1 MTITAYKA
9 EYDYL
14 IVIDNS
20 LYEMSENATA
30 PNGVNMYIGQKTDYD
45 LSEYEKIPFNTL
57 PEKVKK
63 ATAARIKEITD
74 HALGFDWGRGQTN
87 IDHSTGIRFGVIH
100 AGKVGQSWYEDAEAD
115 YGKPCCPKCGNEAKD
130 YDEIT
135 DEQGESFEVAKHECS
150 DFYCEDCKYIFGSES
165 AFSEEARGFYYD
177 QNGYKAFQSGDDP
190 DIFVEMSP
198 YYTLCAF
205 CSPCAPGAGYLTD
218 QRENGIKAYCF
229 GHDWF
234 ESGKAPYTIYD
245 VKTGKKVNPKK
256 G

>member
-1 MTITAYKA
+1 M
-9 EYDYL
+9 
-14 IVIDNS
+14 NQQS
-20 LYEMSENATA
+20 
-30 PNGVNMYIGQKTDYD
+30 
-45 LSEYEKIPFNTL
+45 
-57 PEKVKK
+57 
-63 ATAARIKEITD
+63 
-74 HALGFDWGRGQTN
+74 LGFDWGCSQTN

-115 YGKPCCPKCGNEAKD
+115 YGKPCCPKCGNEAKAFD
-130 YDEIT
+130 TVTTQLKNGVSIETIIPDIMDTWKRDRYS
-135 DEQGESFEVAKHECS
+135 GE

-218 QRENGIKAYCF
+218 QRENGVKAYCF

-234 ESGKAPYTIYD
+234 ESGKAPYTVYD